1 MRLIIAEKPELGRA
15 IADALFTHPE
25 THDSVITEGDT
36 SVIWCFGHML
46 SLKDPKDIEEDRSRT
61 LEQLPIYHRDWEK
74 VISSGKEKRTRQIGS
89 LMKKADEIIN
99 AGDPD
104 DEGQLL
110 IDELIKYFNYRGTVK
125 RVLINDNLPD
135 KIRQAFAGLRD
146 NRDFESLGRSANARA
161 MADLC
166 FGVNHSRILSATMKA
181 SMSVGRVMTPTLG
194 LVVARD
200 YAIENHVKQKYYD
213 IEAVYDAG
221 GQEAV
226 FTFKKDDGSYVMDSQ
241 EADEIASALP
251 ESRDL
256 SFTNAVKTSAPPLP
270 YNQTKLQAD
279 MNKMYGYS
287 LDETLEA
294 TQTLRDKHKAIT
306 YNRSDCQYLAEEHYK
321 EAPEVVATAL
331 SNIGRSDLPMEY
343 DRHSRCF
350 NDKNVSAHH
359 AIIPQNKHVDISSMS
374 ERERNVYI
382 SIVERYAMQFLPP
395 ETRLESKSSFKLK
408 DGSFRYSASAVQ
420 DEGYKRYFRND
431 DNELVS
437 KKQAVIPSGT
447 YNSSL
452 ISSRKTEKYTNP
464 PKRYTQGTLVEDMS
478 SIAKYVTDPEIKAIL
493 KKKDEEKKGENGSI
507 GTTATRASI
516 VKKLLERG
524 YLKEERKHIVST
536 DKARQLCKQIPD
548 RISKPDVT
556 ARWWLIQEEIKE
568 GRRNQNDLMMEVADE
583 VRDMLSNEYRNI
595 RPVETTVSADDVI
608 GSCPLCGKNVVR
620 RKMKNGKSFYPC
632 SDKDCGF
639 ALFEDMKRFDDT
651 VHITS
656 TSAKRLLKGG
666 KMKAKLH
673 NRQGREYEAYLK
685 MKINGKYVN
694 LEIDGFPDKK

>member
-46 SLKDPKDIEEDRSRT
+46 SLKDPKDIEEDRNRT

-110 IDELIKYFNYRGTVK
+110 IDELIKYFNYRGPVK

-135 KIRQAFAGLRD
+135 KIRQAFTSLRD

-213 IEAVYDAG
+213 IEAVYDVSG
-221 GQEAV
+221 ESAV

-251 ESRDL
+251 ESSDL

-279 MNKMYGYS
+279 MNKIYGYS

-294 TQTLRDKHKAIT
+294 TQTLRDKYKAIT
-306 YNRSDCQYLAEEHYK
+306 YNRSDCQYLAEEHFK

-331 SNIGRSDLPMEY
+331 SNIGRSDL
-343 DRHSRCF
+343 
-350 NDKNVSAHH
+350 
-359 AIIPQNKHVDISSMS
+359 
-374 ERERNVYI
+374 
-382 SIVERYAMQFLPP
+382 
-395 ETRLESKSSFKLK
+395 
-408 DGSFRYSASAVQ
+408 G
-420 DEGYKRYFRND
+420 
-431 DNELVS
+431 LV
-437 KKQAVIPSGT
+437 
-447 YNSSL
+447 
-452 ISSRKTEKYTNP
+452 
-464 PKRYTQGTLVEDMS
+464 
-478 SIAKYVTDPEIKAIL
+478 
-493 KKKDEEKKGENGSI
+493 
-507 GTTATRASI
+507 
-516 VKKLLERG
+516 
-524 YLKEERKHIVST
+524 
-536 DKARQLCKQIPD
+536 
-548 RISKPDVT
+548 
-556 ARWWLIQEEIKE
+556 
-568 GRRNQNDLMMEVADE
+568 
-583 VRDMLSNEYRNI
+583 
-595 RPVETTVSADDVI
+595 
-608 GSCPLCGKNVVR
+608 
-620 RKMKNGKSFYPC
+620 
-632 SDKDCGF
+632 
-639 ALFEDMKRFDDT
+639 
-651 VHITS
+651 
-656 TSAKRLLKGG
+656 
-666 KMKAKLH
+666 
-673 NRQGREYEAYLK
+673 
-685 MKINGKYVN
+685 
-694 LEIDGFPDKK
+694 